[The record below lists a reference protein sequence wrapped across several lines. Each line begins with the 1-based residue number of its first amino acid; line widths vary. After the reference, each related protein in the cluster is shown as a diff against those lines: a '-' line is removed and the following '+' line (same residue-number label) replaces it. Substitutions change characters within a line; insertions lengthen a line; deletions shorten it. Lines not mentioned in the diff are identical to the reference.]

1 MPVRSG
7 PTIIAGEWR
16 RKRLTVPP
24 GWTVRPTR
32 GRVRG
37 ALFDML
43 GSRVVGA
50 RALDLYAGAGV
61 LGLEALSRGAASC
74 LFVERDRKALAAL
87 RKNVAACGPSA
98 GRATIL
104 AMDADTLTLPLGP
117 FDLVLLDPPF
127 ARIKPLPEALATPA
141 LTTPDAVLTLHSPSD
156 RPCPSHIGP
165 WRLERERHHGRSTLA
180 LYQLDPSAQAPETPR

>member
-32 GRVRG
+32 GRIRG

-43 GSRVVGA
+43 GEAVVGA
-50 RALDLYAGAGV
+50 RALDLFAGAGV

-74 LFVERDRKALAAL
+74 LFVERDRSALAAL
-87 RKNVAACGPSA
+87 RKNIATCGPPA
-98 GRATIL
+98 GRATVL
-104 AMDADTLTLPLGP
+104 AMDADSLRLPLGP

-127 ARIKPLPEALATPA
+127 ARLRPLPEALVTPA
-141 LTTPDAVLTLHSPSD
+141 LTTPAAVLTLHAPAD

-165 WRLERERHHGRSTLA
+165 WRLDRERTHGRSTLA
-180 LYQLDPSAQAPETPR
+180 LYHLDPPVPAPEVG